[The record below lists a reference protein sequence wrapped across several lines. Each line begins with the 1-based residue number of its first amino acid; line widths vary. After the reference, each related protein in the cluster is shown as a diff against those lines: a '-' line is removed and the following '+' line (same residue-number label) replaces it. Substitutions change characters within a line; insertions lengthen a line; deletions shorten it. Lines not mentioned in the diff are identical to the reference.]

1 MIGPTRAAHV
11 RVDGFLG
18 ECTFKVG
25 AGDIQL
31 SQAGPLQLRTGAGDI
46 TVERAIG
53 HSEITT
59 GSGAVHVS
67 RTEGSA
73 VIKNSN
79 GDIWVGEAT
88 ADLRVTTANGKISV
102 ALARSDVEAKTANG
116 SVQVDEVMAGTV
128 RAHTAMGRVE
138 VGVRRGVA
146 ALLDLETAW
155 GKVLNGLDASGAPQ
169 PGQPSVEV
177 RARTSFGDIPV
188 FRANG
193 PEFARAPLRP
203 GRLTMADA
211 GPAIEVKDLSKSFGS
226 TVVLD
231 GIDFTVAQGAVF
243 SLLGPNGAGK
253 TTVINILTTLLPADG
268 GTATVNGFDVAKHGA
283 EVRES
288 ISLTGQFAAV
298 DYLLTGR
305 ENLVLIGQLRHV
317 TNPART
323 AEALLGQFGL
333 TEAADRRTS
342 TYSGGMRRKLDIA
355 LGLIGD
361 PAIIFFD
368 EPTAGLDPESRNMTW
383 DTIKSLADAGKTIFL
398 TTQYLEEADR
408 LADKIAILSHGRI
421 VAEGTPQAL
430 KSVLPQGQI
439 ELRFAG

>member
-1 MIGPTRAAHV
+1 
-11 RVDGFLG
+11 
-18 ECTFKVG
+18 
-25 AGDIQL
+25 
-31 SQAGPLQLRTGAGDI
+31 
-46 TVERAIG
+46 
-53 HSEITT
+53 
-59 GSGAVHVS
+59 
-67 RTEGSA
+67 
-73 VIKNSN
+73 
-79 GDIWVGEAT
+79 
-88 ADLRVTTANGKISV
+88 
-102 ALARSDVEAKTANG
+102 
-116 SVQVDEVMAGTV
+116 
-128 RAHTAMGRVE
+128 
-138 VGVRRGVA
+138 
-146 ALLDLETAW
+146 
-155 GKVLNGLDASGAPQ
+155 
-169 PGQPSVEV
+169 
-177 RARTSFGDIPV
+177 
-188 FRANG
+188 
-193 PEFARAPLRP
+193 
-203 GRLTMADA
+203 MADSC
-211 GPAIEVKDLSKSFGS
+211 PVIEVKALRKSFGS

-231 GIDFTVAQGAVF
+231 GIDFTVERGAVF

-253 TTVINILTTLLPADG
+253 TTVINILTTLLCLDG
-268 GTATVNGFDVAKHGA
+268 GVARVNGFDVAKHGA

-305 ENLVLIGQLRHV
+305 ENLVLIGELRHV

-323 AEALLGQFGL
+323 AEALLEQFGL

-421 VAEGTPQAL
+421 AAEGTPQAL
-430 KSVLPQGQI
+430 KSVLPHGEI
-439 ELRFAG
+439 ELRFTDPAQLARAGQVLADRQPSRSESALSLTISTDGSVAQVNRLFSLLETANVEVAAFAQKSPTLDDAFLQIINDRKGES